1 MSDPTS
7 PDEPFETRRPD
18 EAADDDRPERSE
30 SRPPNTAWSLPPG
43 QGWDQPAQPGQTWQ
57 YPAQPDQTWPYPS
70 QPAAGW
76 QQPSEQPTA
85 RWQAPGAPRGGWY
98 APPPPPPGGWAS
110 PQSGRPQPA
119 AQWGPPPRH
128 RHLFARLAV
137 GALLVAT
144 AVFLG
149 VAISH
154 DFWRAQPT
162 ATPQAQ
168 APAGSGASGANGL
181 PFGGGSSGGSSGSG
195 SGATGGSTSVS
206 AIAAKVDPA
215 LVDVNVTLGY
225 QSGRAAATGIVLTS
239 NGLVL
244 TNNHVI
250 SGATAITATDI
261 GNGRTYTATVVGY
274 DRSHDIAVIQL
285 QGASG
290 LTTAT
295 LGDSSKVA
303 VGQRV
308 VALGNAGGAGGTP
321 SAAGGSLVATNQ
333 EITATDEGAGTSE
346 QLTGLL
352 QTNAAIQPG
361 DSGGPLVNTAGEV
374 IGIDTAASSSYSFQ
388 STETQGFAVP
398 IDTAT
403 SIATQIAEHRSSST
417 VHIGPT
423 AFLGVEFD
431 TSFGAGG
438 TTSGATIVQAVQGS
452 PAAGAGLSGGDVIV
466 SVDGKSVGS
475 ATDLSGLLGQHKPG
489 DTVTI
494 GWIDQS
500 GTHHASSVRLA
511 TGPAA

>member
-1 MSDPTS
+1 M
-7 PDEPFETRRPD
+7 
-18 EAADDDRPERSE
+18 
-30 SRPPNTAWSLPPG
+30 
-43 QGWDQPAQPGQTWQ
+43 
-57 YPAQPDQTWPYPS
+57 
-70 QPAAGW
+70 
-76 QQPSEQPTA
+76 
-85 RWQAPGAPRGGWY
+85 
-98 APPPPPPGGWAS
+98 
-110 PQSGRPQPA
+110 
-119 AQWGPPPRH
+119 
-128 RHLFARLAV
+128 

-144 AVFLG
+144 AAFLG

-154 DFWRAQPT
+154 DFWRTQPT
-162 ATPQAQ
+162 TTPQAQ

-181 PFGGGSSGGSSGSG
+181 PFGSGSSGGSSGSG
-195 SGATGGSTSVS
+195 SGAKGGSTSVR

-225 QSGRAAATGIVLTS
+225 QSGRAAATGIVLTP

-250 SGATAITATDI
+250 SGATALTATDI

-274 DRSHDIAVIQL
+274 DRGHDIAVIQL

-321 SAAGGSLVATNQ
+321 SAAGGSLVAMDQ
-333 EITATDEGAGTSE
+333 EITASDEGAGTSE

-374 IGIDTAASSSYSFQ
+374 IGIDTAASNSYSFQ

-398 IDTAT
+398 INTAT
-403 SIATQIAEHRSSST
+403 SIAAQITNHQSSST

-431 TSFGAGG
+431 TSFGQGAGG
-438 TTSGATIVQAVQGS
+438 TNVSGATIVSALPGS

-466 SVDGKSVGS
+466 SVDGSSVGS
-475 ATDLSGLLGQHKPG
+475 ATDLSGLLGRHKPG

-500 GTHHASSVRLA
+500 GTHHSSSVRLA